1 MRIPAAPP
9 DVESLAGVGIE
20 CQVFDETLGFGAPM
34 DDDIFEVEGPEGV
47 LEELGGYFFKSL
59 ENGHKEVR

>member
-1 MRIPAAPP
+1 M
-9 DVESLAGVGIE
+9 ESLAGVGIE
-20 CQVFDETLGFGAPM
+20 CQVFDETLGFGAPV